1 MCKFSRCCFSSNW
14 NRFKRFHS
22 LCLCNEEWKIK
33 SFYINNLIFHSSLHK
48 QSITNLAH
56 LSLLKAIWSYFYAIF
71 ISVFLRIMLQFKL
84 QSKQMSQ
91 QTKLCVVILTSS
103 SAFNLASS
111 SSAAFCCVSI
121 SACILVSSLASTA
134 TLIFRWRL
142 FVKPWLASQSLA
154 NFITN
159 S

>member
-1 MCKFSRCCFSSNW
+1 MHLTLSENLAM
-14 NRFKRFHS
+14 NLTG
-22 LCLCNEEWKIK
+22 LCLNGV
-33 SFYINNLIFHSSLHK
+33 FAHLTHLAH
-48 QSITNLAH
+48 LAH

-71 ISVFLRIMLQFKL
+71 ISVFLRIMLQFQL

-111 SSAAFCCVSI
+111 SVDFCSVSI

-134 TLIFRWRL
+134 TLIFRWSL
-142 FVKPWLASQSLA
+142 GWQVKAWLISSP
-154 NFITN
+154 IPKIKK
-159 S
+159 

>member
-1 MCKFSRCCFSSNW
+1 MHLTLSENLAM
-14 NRFKRFHS
+14 NLTG
-22 LCLCNEEWKIK
+22 LCLNGV
-33 SFYINNLIFHSSLHK
+33 FAH
-48 QSITNLAH
+48 LAH

-71 ISVFLRIMLQFKL
+71 ISVFLRIILQFQL

-134 TLIFRWRL
+134 TLIFRWSL
-142 FVKPWLASQSLA
+142 GWQVKAWLISSP
-154 NFITN
+154 IPKIKK
-159 S
+159 